1 VKRVLRFCSTLIVI
15 GALGSLAERV
25 SASPES
31 MAVRQMN
38 LQQMCSAAGRIF
50 RGTVLGVKDGAVT
63 VGGAQL
69 STIVYSLRVDEAFK
83 GSFEIYK
90 DERIATIQMIRP
102 SKTPQIGPVRRLS
115 AFDDLP
121 RFEQGHDYL
130 ILATTPSAA
139 GLSTTVGLGQ
149 GAFKVGGKVGQEI
162 AVNGNNNIGLYA
174 GMNLAPVRGP
184 VAYSAL
190 RSQIRNIVGR

>member
-1 VKRVLRFCSTLIVI
+1 MRVLRLCSTLIVI
-15 GALGSLAERV
+15 GALGSLAENV
-25 SASPES
+25 SAS

-38 LQQMCSAAGRIF
+38 LQQMCASAGRIF

-63 VGGAQL
+63 VGGAQIA
-69 STIVYSLRVDEAFK
+69 TVVYHLRVDEAFK
-83 GSFEIYK
+83 GSFGTIK
-90 DERIATIQMIRP
+90 DEPIATIQMIRP
-102 SKTPQIGPVRRLS
+102 SKAPQVGPMRRFS
-115 AFDDLP
+115 TFDDLP

-130 ILATTPSAA
+130 ILATAPSVA

-174 GMNLAPVRGP
+174 GMNVAPVRGP
-184 VAYSAL
+184 VAYSTL

>member
-1 VKRVLRFCSTLIVI
+1 LIVI
-15 GALGSLAERV
+15 GALGSLAETV
-25 SASPES
+25 SAD
-31 MAVRQMN
+31 MAVRHMN
-38 LQQMCSAAGRIF
+38 LQQMCGAAGRIF
-50 RGTVLGVKDGAVT
+50 RGTVLGVKDGTVT

-69 STIVYSLRVDEAFK
+69 ATVVYSIRVDEAFK
-83 GSFEIYK
+83 GSFETFK
-90 DERIATIQMIRP
+90 GEPIATIQMIRP
-102 SKTPQIGPVRRLS
+102 SKAPQLGTVRRLS
-115 AFDDLP
+115 VFDDLP

-130 ILATTPSAA
+130 ILATTPSVA

-174 GMNLAPVRGP
+174 GMNVAPVKGP

>member
-1 VKRVLRFCSTLIVI
+1 MVI
-15 GALGSLAERV
+15 AALGSLAETV
-25 SASPES
+25 SAS
-31 MAVRQMN
+31 MAVRHMN

-69 STIVYSLRVDEAFK
+69 ATVVYHIRVDEAFK
-83 GSFEIYK
+83 GSFDTVKGEPIV
-90 DERIATIQMIRP
+90 TIQMIRP
-102 SKTPQIGPVRRLS
+102 SKTAQVGAVRRFS

-162 AVNGNNNIGLYA
+162 AVNGNNNIGLYT
-174 GMNLAPVRGP
+174 GMNVAPVRGP
-184 VAYSAL
+184 VAYSTL

>member
-1 VKRVLRFCSTLIVI
+1 MRVLRLCSTLIVI
-15 GALGSLAERV
+15 GALGSLAENV
-25 SASPES
+25 SAS
-31 MAVRQMN
+31 MAVRHMN
-38 LQQMCSAAGRIF
+38 LQQMCASAGRIF

-63 VGGAQL
+63 VGGAQIA
-69 STIVYSLRVDEAFK
+69 TVVYRLRVDEAFK
-83 GSFEIYK
+83 GSFETIK
-90 DERIATIQMIRP
+90 DEPIATIQTIRP
-102 SKTPQIGPVRRLS
+102 SKAPQLGPVRRLS

-121 RFEQGHDYL
+121 HFEQGHDYL
-130 ILATTPSAA
+130 ILATTPSVA

-174 GMNLAPVRGP
+174 GMNVAPVRGP
-184 VAYSAL
+184 VAYSTL

>member
-1 VKRVLRFCSTLIVI
+1 MRVLRLCSALILI
-15 GALGSLAERV
+15 GALGSLAENV
-25 SASPES
+25 SAE
-31 MAVRQMN
+31 MAVRHMN
-38 LQQMCSAAGRIF
+38 LQQMCGAAGRIF
-50 RGTVLGVKDGAVT
+50 RGTVLGVKDGTVT
-63 VGGAQL
+63 VGGGQL
-69 STIVYSLRVDEAFK
+69 ATVIYSIRVDEAFK
-83 GSFEIYK
+83 GSFDSIKGET
-90 DERIATIQMIRP
+90 IATIQMIRP
-102 SKTPQIGPVRRLS
+102 SKSPQPGPVRHLS

-174 GMNLAPVRGP
+174 GMSVAPVKGP

>member
-1 VKRVLRFCSTLIVI
+1 VRRVLRICSTLIVI
-15 GALGSLAERV
+15 GALGSFAESV
-25 SASPES
+25 SAS
-31 MAVRQMN
+31 MAVRHMN
-38 LQQMCSAAGRIF
+38 LQQMCDAAGRIF

-69 STIVYSLRVDEAFK
+69 ATVVYRLRVDEAFK
-83 GSFEIYK
+83 GSFESYK
-90 DERIATIQMIRP
+90 DEPIATIQMIRP
-102 SKTPQIGPVRRLS
+102 SKTSQIGPVRHLS

-130 ILATTPSAA
+130 ILATATSVA

-162 AVNGNNNIGLYA
+162 AVNGNNNIGLYT
-174 GMNLAPVRGP
+174 GMNVAPVRGP
-184 VAYSAL
+184 VALSTL
-190 RSQIRNIVGR
+190 RTQIRNLVRR